1 MKKHLDGAALI
12 STVDDI
18 TDPSKLCEV
27 ASDIQA
33 HTNQQIIMDKYKSL
47 LLMQA
52 NMVDLKK
59 NYNQKIAEL
68 SARQE
73 NFCMIM
79 SNKIQEIS
87 LIRGENEL
95 NIDYKMCVNYKR
107 QNILEYNGNGFQLK
121 TVELPIVD
129 LNELRRKQAT
139 VADSEVVSRRSSERR
154 LKEAIT
160 LNDIET
166 IYRHF
171 DVDISSLSRYHTEVQ
186 LKLKLMEL
194 HCSKIYQE
202 LLIIVQ
208 FEEPEKALLETLA
221 AISSQLIR
229 VEEDLKF
236 NKSKLKCMIES
247 PSASEASMV
256 QNFTELRRFLN
267 ATGTVWMP
275 KFEHNRAIINSYL

>member
-12 STVDDI
+12 STVDDN
-18 TDPSKLCEV
+18 TDPSKLCDV

-33 HTNQQIIMDKYKSL
+33 HTNQQIIIDKYKSL
-47 LLMQA
+47 LLMHA
-52 NMVDLKK
+52 NMVDLKR

-73 NFCMIM
+73 NLCMIM
-79 SNKIQEIS
+79 SNNIQEIS
-87 LIRGENEL
+87 LTRGENEL

-121 TVELPIVD
+121 TVELPIAD
-129 LNELRRKQAT
+129 LNELRRKQAP
-139 VADSEVVSRRSSERR
+139 VADSEVVSRSSSERR
-154 LKEAIT
+154 LKEAII

-171 DVDISSLSRYHTEVQ
+171 DVEISSLSRYHTEVQ

-247 PSASEASMV
+247 PSTPETSMMK
-256 QNFTELRRFLN
+256 NFTELRRFLN

-275 KFEHNRAIINSYL
+275 TFEHSRAIINS